1 MIFILKIIKILL
13 EMNIPN
19 KPNLVRTRNYLF
31 TCGHVFGFPIN
42 KKHGKLCPYCIMQ
55 GRIIL
60 RYMLKYKKK
69 MDKQR
74 INIFN
79 NIFFNNTNTSSCNNV
94 DRIVLDYLKI

>member
-1 MIFILKIIKILL
+1 MILILKIIKILL

-69 MDKQR
+69 IDKQR
-74 INIFN
+74 IDIFN
-79 NIFFNNTNTSSCNNV
+79 EVFFDNTNTSSYKNV
-94 DRIVLDYLKI
+94 DKIVKNYL

>member
-1 MIFILKIIKILL
+1 MY
-13 EMNIPN
+13 IPK

-69 MDKQR
+69 MNKQR

-79 NIFFNNTNTSSCNNV
+79 NIFFNNTNISSCNNV